1 MTEPSE
7 DQPAGPQGVEPELFH
22 QIYEGEA
29 PWDTGR
35 PQPAVLELIED
46 DAFRS
51 PLLDLG
57 CGTGENA
64 LRIAASGCKVLGV
77 DLVPRAV
84 ELAKEKA
91 STRSVAGATFE
102 VGDALAL
109 GLPRRFATVL
119 DAAVF
124 HVFSDDD
131 RPRYAE
137 SVASVLA
144 EGGLLHVFVF
154 TENLGGGGPRR
165 VSQDE
170 IRSTFGGEAWRIEA
184 IELSTYET
192 RTGEKEAW
200 HARIRRL

>member
-1 MTEPSE
+1 M
-7 DQPAGPQGVEPELFH
+7 FH
-22 QIYEGEA
+22 SAYEGEA

-35 PQPAVLELIED
+35 PQPAVLELIKQ
-46 DAFRS
+46 DALRS

-64 LRIAASGCKVLGV
+64 LSIAASGCSVFGV
-77 DLVPRAV
+77 DLVPRAI

-91 STRSVAGATFE
+91 ASRGTDAEFD
-102 VGDALAL
+102 VGNALEL

-124 HVFSDDD
+124 HVFGDED
-131 RPRYAE
+131 RPRYAA

-144 EGGLLHVFVF
+144 EGGMLHIFVF

-165 VSQDE
+165 VTQDE
-170 IRSTFGGEAWRIEA
+170 IKATFASEAWRVEA
-184 IELSTYET
+184 IDLSSYET
-192 RTGEKEAW
+192 RSGPKEAW